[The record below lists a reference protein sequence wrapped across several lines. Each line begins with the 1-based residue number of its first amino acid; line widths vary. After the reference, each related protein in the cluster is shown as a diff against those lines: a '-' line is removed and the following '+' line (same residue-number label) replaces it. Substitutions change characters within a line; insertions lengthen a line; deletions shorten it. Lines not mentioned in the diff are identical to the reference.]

1 MKKSHHFSSPIL
13 PLSQRCMLTPV
24 LGNLFL
30 ARLGRETMDKTIK
43 LESLDTS
50 FVKLGALI
58 RHLQQ
63 QGFVGRVKVVL
74 DQYEADV
81 FLYGSE
87 EPSVWESDH
96 STGRNA
102 QGKEAMERLLVR
114 AQEAGGIITI
124 HQKATE
130 ADEAAQLST
139 VKTATA
145 NTPAEITK
153 KESSSGA
160 HDQGDT
166 SQPAF
171 EEVDWE
177 ALLGASGE
185 LIRAIEKTVQDTGED
200 FAARFQS
207 ALIEIADDYSFLE
220 PTTGGFHYSD
230 AKVQL
235 RDRPTATIYVTSL
248 TEALRRVVNKVA
260 SAKDGKR
267 FREQLV
273 VELAAVAHQKENTF
287 AEFTSQLDR
296 IAGTKVV

>member
-1 MKKSHHFSSPIL
+1 MTPI
-13 PLSQRCMLTPV
+13 P
-24 LGNLFL
+24 GNLFL
-30 ARLGRETMDKTIK
+30 ARLGGETMDNTIR

-81 FLYGSE
+81 FIYGSE

-114 AQEAGGIITI
+114 AQDPGGLITI
-124 HQKATE
+124 HQKATGAHE
-130 ADEAAQLST
+130 AKQLST
-139 VKTATA
+139 VTSSANATD
-145 NTPAEITK
+145 ITE
-153 KESSSGA
+153 KESSLGVD
-160 HDQGDT
+160 DQVET
-166 SQPAF
+166 NQPAF
-171 EEVDWE
+171 EEVDWDT
-177 ALLGASGE
+177 LLRASGE
-185 LIRAIEKTVQDTGED
+185 LIRAIEMSVQGTGED

-220 PTTGGFHYSD
+220 PTTGGFQYSD
-230 AKVQL
+230 ATVQL
-235 RDRPTATIYVTSL
+235 RNRPTATIYVTSL

-260 SAKDGKR
+260 SAKDGER
-267 FREQLV
+267 FREQLAV
-273 VELAAVAHQKENTF
+273 DLAAEARQKENPF
-287 AEFTSQLDR
+287 AQFTSQLNR
-296 IAGTKVV
+296 IAGRKVL

>member
-1 MKKSHHFSSPIL
+1 
-13 PLSQRCMLTPV
+13 
-24 LGNLFL
+24 
-30 ARLGRETMDKTIK
+30 MDTTIK

-63 QGFVGRVKVVL
+63 QGFVGRVKVAL

-81 FLYGSE
+81 FIYGSE

-114 AQEAGGIITI
+114 AQEAGGLITI
-124 HQKATE
+124 HQKATG
-130 ADEAAQLST
+130 ADEAAQLDT
-139 VKTATA
+139 VKTASL
-145 NTPAEITK
+145 NTPTDS
-153 KESSSGA
+153 KESSSVA
-160 HDQGDT
+160 DDQGEPH
-166 SQPAF
+166 QPAF
-171 EEVDWE
+171 EAVDWN
-177 ALLGASGE
+177 ALLRASGE
-185 LIRAIEKTVQDTGED
+185 LIRAIEKIVQGTGED

-220 PTTGGFHYSD
+220 PTTGGFHYTD
-230 AKVQL
+230 ATVQL
-235 RDRPTATIYVTSL
+235 RDRPTAAIYVTSL

-267 FREQLV
+267 FREQLA
-273 VELAAVAHQKENTF
+273 VELAAEVRQKGNAF
-287 AEFTSQLDR
+287 ADFTSQLDR
-296 IAGTKVV
+296 IAGRKVL